1 MSFTGDQVLVQVN
14 QFFNDASNDR
24 WGSAV
29 KLAAL
34 NAAIQAAWP
43 SIKDRKIDSS
53 VTLDGDT
60 YEYTPTA
67 GATTTAG
74 YATLEEGFADAV
86 YVVPLSATQEPKPRL
101 RSVRQRLNGTAW
113 QLIVPPHVTQ
123 TYDGNVLHVGYNAR
137 VGRITAS
144 TESIELPLDYLE
156 NYVKYWLIGAAAF
169 RKPNF
174 DVAVYKELLPEWR
187 NSYQAARIANA
198 RGYEA
203 LLPVVYDYGSTAG
216 YDTNAGKYLGSS
228 LG

>member
-74 YATLEEGFADAV
+74 YATLEEGFADSQLRAM
-86 YVVPLSATQEPKPRL
+86 VP
-101 RSVRQRLNGTAW
+101 
-113 QLIVPPHVTQ
+113 
-123 TYDGNVLHVGYNAR
+123 NVKL
-137 VGRITAS
+137 VGRALT
-144 TESIELPLDYLE
+144 LKL
-156 NYVKYWLIGAAAF
+156 VGADA
-169 RKPNF
+169 
-174 DVAVYKELLPEWR
+174 
-187 NSYQAARIANA
+187 IANLSKA
-198 RGYEA
+198 ERE
-203 LLPVVYDYGSTAG
+203 
-216 YDTNAGKYLGSS
+216 
-228 LG
+228 